1 MITQQEVLYG
11 LPELMETTGAEPN
24 ASSCNIIN
32 WGDKELSLTEEPLP
46 FSLSHTRA
54 KR

>member
-1 MITQQEVLYG
+1 MRKYLCDFYVPIFSAPSCIITQQEVLYR

-32 WGDKELSLTEEPLP
+32 
-46 FSLSHTRA
+46 
-54 KR
+54 